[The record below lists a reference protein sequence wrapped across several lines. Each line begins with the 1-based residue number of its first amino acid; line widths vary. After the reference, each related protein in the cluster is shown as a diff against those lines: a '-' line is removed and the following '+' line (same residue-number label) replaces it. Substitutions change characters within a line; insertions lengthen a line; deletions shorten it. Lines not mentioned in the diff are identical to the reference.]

1 MPIDTSLEFV
11 SINIAVITISD
22 SRTTE
27 NDTSGDTLEKRI
39 NEAGHHMIKRT
50 IIPDDVSQ
58 IKETLESMSKKE
70 EIDCIITTGG
80 TGLTGRDTT
89 PEAVKEIASKHIDG
103 FGELF
108 RQKSFEKIKTSS
120 LQSRAIAGV
129 ANKTFIFVLPGSMDA
144 CITAWQDI
152 ITHQLNSDTKPC
164 NLVELI
170 PRLRES

>member
-1 MPIDTSLEFV
+1 MKKLNIVVVIVSDT
-11 SINIAVITISD
+11 
-22 SRTTE
+22 RTDDTDKSGKKLKQLIE
-27 NDTSGDTLEKRI
+27 ND
-39 NEAGHHMIKRT
+39 GHAVLDK
-50 IIPDDVSQ
+50 IIVKDNIYEIRKAVSDNVVDKKIDV
-58 IKETLESMSKKE
+58 
-70 EIDCIITTGG
+70 IILSGG
-80 TGLTGRDTT
+80 TGITGSDGT
-89 PEAVKEIASKHIDG
+89 PEAVIPLMDKTIDG

-164 NLVELI
+164 NLVMLM
-170 PRLRES
+170 PRLNE